1 MQKFSRRNGKTRSRR
16 EKASKNGS
24 TVLICVLKCTWCLWF
39 QSIHRFYE
47 PSLLALADHFHTI
60 RSVSKDKMA
69 MGKIE
74 IKRFT
79 LSELLQ
85 FNRSQLHS
93 YLHVYIQSML
103 KQNSC
108 VRNKTDIIYVKG
120 FRFNQSTHFLLCIN
134 YD

>member
-1 MQKFSRRNGKTRSRR
+1 MQIAEVFQ
-16 EKASKNGS
+16 EKWQNEKQTGESQQKR
-24 TVLICVLKCTWCLWF
+24 KY
-39 QSIHRFYE
+39 SIHRFYE

-120 FRFNQSTHFLLCIN
+120 FRFNQSTHFILCIN